1 MQFMFM
7 VGSYHEIMQEEEPKL
22 EAAFFHHTK
31 ELQVI
36 QSACA
41 CVGGGGGSGCG
52 AALEYFVTGTESV
65 TEIPL
70 RFW

>member
-1 MQFMFM
+1 MPFM
-7 VGSYHEIMQEEEPKL
+7 VGSYHEILQEEEPKL
-22 EAAFFHHTK
+22 EAAFFHHTR

-36 QSACA
+36 QLVCMR
-41 CVGGGGGSGCG
+41 GGRGESGCC

-70 RFW
+70 RLC